1 MKFESINPFTEKKL
15 AQFDFISD
23 EALGLALSK
32 ADDAQKQ
39 WRKVNVS
46 ERVKFFNKLATL
58 IKEKHEELAL
68 LATLEMGKPLAEA
81 KLEVL
86 KCARGCE
93 YYAANAPTLLQP
105 KISVAETGKTVHQLY
120 EPLGVIMGVFPWN
133 FPYWQILRSAVP
145 IVIAG
150 NAILVKPAPNV
161 PQCSLA
167 IQQIID
173 ECGLPDGLIQMVFAT
188 EQQVANCL
196 ADPRIK
202 AATLTGS
209 DKAGSAV
216 ASTAAKYIKKSVL
229 ELGGSDPFIVMEDA
243 DLEAT
248 LKQAIT
254 ARFQNNGQSCIAA
267 KRFILHEKIADEF
280 LAKLTSKVAALN
292 CGNPLDESTNI
303 GPLARKDLRDKL
315 SEQVT
320 QSVNNGA
327 VIHYQQTNFPDNG
340 YFYSPTIL
348 THINPNCD
356 AYYQELFGPV
366 VSIYVVNNDD
376 EAVAMANATEYGLGA
391 SVWSK
396 NIERAIA
403 MANQIESGQVFI
415 NEMVKSQPSHPFGG
429 VKKSGYGRELGE
441 FGLLEFCNTKTL
453 WV

>member
-1 MKFESINPFTEKKL
+1 MKFESINPFTEEKL

-23 EALGLALSK
+23 EALSIALSK
-32 ADDAQKQ
+32 ADEAQKQ

-46 ERVKFFNKLATL
+46 QRVKFFNRLADL

-93 YYAANAPTLLQP
+93 YYAANATALLQP

-120 EPLGVIMGVFPWN
+120 EPLGVVMGVFPWN

-173 ECGLPDGLIQMVFAT
+173 ECGLPNGLIQIVFAT

-196 ADPRIK
+196 ADQRIK
-202 AATLTGS
+202 TATLTGS

-243 DLEAT
+243 DLELT

-280 LAKLTSKVAALN
+280 LAKLTSKVANLN
-292 CGNPLDESTNI
+292 CGNPMDEATNI

-315 SEQVT
+315 ATQVT
-320 QSVNNGA
+320 QSVYKGA
-327 VIHYQQTNFPDNG
+327 VIHYQQTKFPEHG
-340 YFYSPTIL
+340 YFYPPTIL

-366 VSIYVVNNDD
+366 VSVYVVKDD
-376 EAVAMANATEYGLGA
+376 EAAVNLANATEYGLGA

-396 NIERAIA
+396 NIERAITI
-403 MANQIESGQVFI
+403 ANQIESGQVFI

-429 VKKSGYGRELGE
+429 VKKSGFGRELGE
-441 FGLLEFCNTKTL
+441 YGLHEFCNTKTL
-453 WV
+453 WI

>member
-1 MKFESINPFTEKKL
+1 MKFESINPFTEEKL

-23 EALGLALSK
+23 EALTIALSK
-32 ADDAQKQ
+32 ADEAQKQ

-46 ERVKFFNKLATL
+46 ARVAFFNKLAEL

-93 YYAANAPTLLQP
+93 YYAANASALLQP

-120 EPLGVIMGVFPWN
+120 EPLGVVMGVFPWN
-133 FPYWQILRSAVP
+133 FPYWQILRSAIP
-145 IVIAG
+145 IVISG

-173 ECGLPDGLIQMVFAT
+173 ECGLPNGLIQVVFAT

-229 ELGGSDPFIVMEDA
+229 ELGGSDPFIVMDDA
-243 DLEAT
+243 DLDET

-280 LAKLTSKVAALN
+280 LAKLTVKVANLN
-292 CGNPLDESTNI
+292 CGNPMDEATNI

-315 SEQVT
+315 SEQVA

-340 YFYSPTIL
+340 YFYPPTIL

-366 VSIYVVNNDD
+366 VSVYVVKDD
-376 EAVAMANATEYGLGA
+376 AAAINLANATEYGLGA

-396 NIERAIA
+396 SLDRAIA
-403 MANQIESGQVFI
+403 IANEVESGQVFI

-429 VKKSGYGRELGE
+429 VKKSGFGRELGE
-441 FGLLEFCNTKTL
+441 YGLHEFCNIKTL
-453 WV
+453 WI

>member
-1 MKFESINPFTEKKL
+1 MKFESINPFTEEKL

-23 EALGLALSK
+23 EALTIALSK
-32 ADDAQKQ
+32 ADEAQKQ

-46 ERVKFFNKLATL
+46 ARVGFFNKLAEL
-58 IKEKHEELAL
+58 IKAKHEELAL

-93 YYAANAPTLLQP
+93 YYAANAPALLQP

-120 EPLGVIMGVFPWN
+120 EPLGVVMGVFPWN
-133 FPYWQILRSAVP
+133 FPYWQILRSAIP
-145 IVIAG
+145 IVISG

-173 ECGLPDGLIQMVFAT
+173 ECGLPNGLIQVVFAT

-196 ADPRIK
+196 ADSRIK

-229 ELGGSDPFIVMEDA
+229 ELGGSDPFIVMDDA
-243 DLEAT
+243 DLDET

-292 CGNPLDESTNI
+292 CGNPMDEATNI

-315 SEQVT
+315 AAQVA

-327 VIHYQQTNFPDNG
+327 VIHYQQTNLPNNG
-340 YFYSPTIL
+340 YFYPPTIL
-348 THINPNCD
+348 THINQNCD

-366 VSIYVVNNDD
+366 VSVYVVKDD
-376 EAVAMANATEYGLGA
+376 EAAINLANATEYGLGA

-396 NIERAIA
+396 NLDRAIA
-403 MANQIESGQVFI
+403 IASDIESGQVFI

-429 VKKSGYGRELGE
+429 VKKSGFGRELGE
-441 FGLLEFCNTKTL
+441 YGLYEFCNTKTL

>member
-1 MKFESINPFTEKKL
+1 MKFESINPFTEEKL

-23 EALGLALSK
+23 EALTIALSK
-32 ADDAQKQ
+32 ADEAQKQ

-46 ERVKFFNKLATL
+46 ARVAFFNKLAEL
-58 IKEKHEELAL
+58 IKAKHEELAL

-93 YYAANAPTLLQP
+93 YYATNASALLQP

-120 EPLGVIMGVFPWN
+120 EPLGVVMGVFPWN
-133 FPYWQILRSAVP
+133 FPYWQILRSAIP
-145 IVIAG
+145 IVISG

-173 ECGLPDGLIQMVFAT
+173 ECGLPNGLIQVVFAT

-280 LAKLTSKVAALN
+280 LAKLTVKVANLN
-292 CGNPLDESTNI
+292 CGNPMDESTNI

-315 SEQVT
+315 SAQVT

-327 VIHYQQTNFPDNG
+327 VIHYQQTNLPNNG
-340 YFYSPTIL
+340 YFYPPTIL
-348 THINPNCD
+348 THINQNCD

-366 VSIYVVNNDD
+366 VSVYVVKDD
-376 EAVAMANATEYGLGA
+376 EAAINLANATEYGLGA

-396 NIERAIA
+396 NLDRAIA
-403 MANQIESGQVFI
+403 IASDIESGQVFI

-429 VKKSGYGRELGE
+429 VKKSGFGRELGE
-441 FGLLEFCNTKTL
+441 YGLYEFCNTKTL

>member
-1 MKFESINPFTEKKL
+1 MKFESINPFTEEKL
-15 AQFDFISD
+15 VQYDFISD

-39 WRKVNVS
+39 WRNVNVS
-46 ERVKFFNKLATL
+46 ERVKFFNKLAAL

-93 YYAANAPTLLQP
+93 YYAVNAPTLLQP

-120 EPLGVIMGVFPWN
+120 EPLGVVMGIFPWN

-150 NAILVKPAPNV
+150 NAVLVKPAPNV

-167 IQQIID
+167 IQQIIN
-173 ECGLPDGLIQMVFAT
+173 ECGLPNGLIQVVFAT

-243 DLEAT
+243 DLEET

-280 LAKLTSKVAALN
+280 VAKLADRVAALA
-292 CGNPLDESTNI
+292 CGNPLLDGIHI

-315 SEQVT
+315 VAQVT

-340 YFYSPTIL
+340 YFYPPTIL

-366 VSIYVVNNDD
+366 VSAYVVKD
-376 EAVAMANATEYGLGA
+376 EEAAVDLANATEYGLGA

-396 NIERAIA
+396 NVERAIA
-403 MANQIESGQVFI
+403 IANQIESGQVFI
-415 NEMVKSQPSHPFGG
+415 NEMVKSQPSYPFGG

-441 FGLLEFCNTKTL
+441 LGLFEFCNTKTL

>member
-1 MKFESINPFTEKKL
+1 MKFESINPFTEERL

-23 EALGLALSK
+23 EDLSTSLSK

-39 WRKVNVS
+39 WRKVSVS
-46 ERVKFFNKLATL
+46 DRAAFFNKLASL
-58 IKEKHEELAL
+58 IKERHEELAL
-68 LATLEMGKPLAEA
+68 LATLEMGKLLSEA

-93 YYAANAPTLLQP
+93 FYAANAATMLQP
-105 KISVAETGKTVHQLY
+105 KISLAETGKTVHQVY
-120 EPLGVIMGVFPWN
+120 EPLGIVIGVFPWN

-145 IVIAG
+145 IVLAG
-150 NAILVKPAPNV
+150 NAIIVKPAPNV

-167 IQQIID
+167 IQQLIN
-173 ECGLPDGLIQMVFAT
+173 ECGLPEGLMQVVFAT
-188 EQQVANCL
+188 EQQVASCL

-243 DLEAT
+243 DLEET

-280 LAKLTSKVAALN
+280 LAKLTDRVASLA
-292 CGNPLDESTNI
+292 CGNPLLDGISI
-303 GPLARKDLRDKL
+303 GPLARKDLCEKL
-315 SEQVT
+315 ANQVI
-320 QSVNNGA
+320 QSVGKGA
-327 VIHYQQTNFPDNG
+327 IKHYQQANFPAHG
-340 YFYSPTIL
+340 YFYPPTIL
-348 THINPNCD
+348 TNINPSCD
-356 AYYQELFGPV
+356 AYSQELFGPV
-366 VSIYVVNNDD
+366 VSIYVVKDDD
-376 EAVAMANATEYGLGA
+376 EAVMLANATEFGLGA

-396 NIERAIA
+396 NINRALNI
-403 MANQIESGQVFI
+403 ANQIDSGQVFI

-441 FGLLEFCNTKTL
+441 FGLLEFCNIKTL
-453 WV
+453 WI